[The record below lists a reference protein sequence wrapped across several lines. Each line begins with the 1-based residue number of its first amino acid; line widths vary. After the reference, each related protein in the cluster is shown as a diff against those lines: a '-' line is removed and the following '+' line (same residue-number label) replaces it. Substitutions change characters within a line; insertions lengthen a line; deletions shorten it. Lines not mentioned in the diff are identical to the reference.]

1 MTDEQAIKIRS
12 CFANG
17 VEFKKLYTEET
28 NVLADELNSAIKKQV
43 PKKPKGETD
52 PMFGDV
58 KTVCPSCG
66 NANLVNPFVRSRVYD
81 YCPNCGQALDWSE
94 ENGNK

>member
-1 MTDEQAIKIRS
+1 MTEEQAREILLKQFDKSCGNYSYQNAHKIDLEQALFIGAKALER
-12 CFANG
+12 
-17 VEFKKLYTEET
+17 
-28 NVLADELNSAIKKQV
+28 QM

-94 ENGNK
+94 